1 MKKYLSYFNLRSCAQ
16 SQKGFTLMEILAVL
30 LIIAVILSFAIPAYN
45 SIRFDQRNNLAK
57 EGVKRL
63 SEAIRSYYQ
72 NTKGVQITGNFTGT
86 ALGTVPACNDFSS
99 SGVPGRG
106 KTANIMQLF
115 ACGYLSG
122 SEYSELPYTFYSCL
136 DKDTNLNTNNICHGR
151 PYAVAMGTTKTAAG
165 EKYVKDYNGVKY
177 YIYLDDALR
186 VTDNSND

>member
-72 NTKGVQITGNFTGT
+72 NTKGVQIIGNFTGT
-86 ALGTVPACNDFSS
+86 ALGTVPTCNDLSS

-106 KTANIMQLF
+106 KTENIMQLF

-122 SEYSELPYTFYSCL
+122 AEYSELPYTFYSCL
-136 DKDTNLNTNNICHGR
+136 NDVDNKVCHGR
-151 PYAVAMGTTKTAAG
+151 PYAVAKAVDKKTAG
-165 EKYVKDYNGVKY
+165 KKYVKEYDGVPY
-177 YIYLDDALR
+177 YIYLDNALR

>member
-1 MKKYLSYFNLRSCAQ
+1 
-16 SQKGFTLMEILAVL
+16 MEILAVL

-72 NTKGVQITGNFTGT
+72 NTKGVQIIGNFTGT
-86 ALGTVPACNDFSS
+86 ALGTVPACNDLSS

-106 KTANIMQLF
+106 KTENIMQLF

-122 SEYSELPYTFYSCL
+122 AEYSELPYTFYSCL
-136 DKDTNLNTNNICHGR
+136 NDVDNKVCHGH
-151 PYAVAMGTTKTAAG
+151 PYAVAKAVYKKTAG
-165 EKYVKDYNGVKY
+165 KKYVKEYDGVPY
-177 YIYLDDALR
+177 YIYLDSALR

>member
-1 MKKYLSYFNLRSCAQ
+1 
-16 SQKGFTLMEILAVL
+16 MEILAVL

-72 NTKGVQITGNFTGT
+72 NTKGVQITGHFTGT
-86 ALGTVPACNDFSS
+86 GLGAVPACNDLSS

-106 KTANIMQLF
+106 KTENIMQLF

-122 SEYSELPYTFYSCL
+122 AEYSELPYTFYSCL
-136 DKDTNLNTNNICHGR
+136 DPNTHNTTCHGR
-151 PYAVAMGTTKTAAG
+151 PYAVAVGTTETAAG
-165 EKYVKDYNGVKY
+165 KKYIKKYNDVPY

>member
-1 MKKYLSYFNLRSCAQ
+1 
-16 SQKGFTLMEILAVL
+16 MEILAVL

-86 ALGTVPACNDFSS
+86 GLGAVPPACNDFSS

-136 DKDTNLNTNNICHGR
+136 DNNTNCHGR
-151 PYAVAMGTTKTAAG
+151 PYAVAKAVDKKTAG
-165 EKYVKDYNGVKY
+165 KKYVKEYDGVQY
-177 YIYLDDALR
+177 YIYLDNALR

>member
-1 MKKYLSYFNLRSCAQ
+1 MKKYLSYFNLRSYAQ

-72 NTKGVQITGNFTGT
+72 NTKGVKIIGHFTGT
-86 ALGTVPACNDFSS
+86 GLKAVPVCNDFSS

-106 KTANIMQLF
+106 KEANIVQLF

-136 DKDTNLNTNNICHGR
+136 DNNNTDYCHGR
-151 PYAVAMGTTKTAAG
+151 PYAVAVGTTETAAG
-165 EKYVKDYNGVKY
+165 KKYIKEYNGVKY

>member
-72 NTKGVQITGNFTGT
+72 NTKGVQITGHFTGT
-86 ALGTVPACNDFSS
+86 GLGAVPPACNDLSS

-106 KTANIMQLF
+106 KTENIMQLF

-136 DKDTNLNTNNICHGR
+136 DNNANCHGR

-165 EKYVKDYNGVKY
+165 EKYVKDYNGVKDY
-177 YIYLDDALR
+177 VYWDNALR

>member
-72 NTKGVQITGNFTGT
+72 NTKGVQIIGNFTGT
-86 ALGTVPACNDFSS
+86 GLGAVPPACNDLSS

-106 KTANIMQLF
+106 KTENIMQLF

-136 DKDTNLNTNNICHGR
+136 DNNANCHGR

-177 YIYLDDALR
+177 YIYLDNALR